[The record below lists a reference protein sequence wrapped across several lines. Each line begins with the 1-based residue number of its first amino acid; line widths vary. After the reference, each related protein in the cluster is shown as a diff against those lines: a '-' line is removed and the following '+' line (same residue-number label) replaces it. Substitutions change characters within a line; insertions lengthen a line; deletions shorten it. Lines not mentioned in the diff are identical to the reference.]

1 MSDSSKSA
9 YTIPKDTSL
18 PKFPDHTSVKD
29 TGLPKFP
36 EHADLIPIAVVQS
49 VQAEAKKR
57 SAAGGWL
64 SINKRARLN

>member
-1 MSDSSKSA
+1 MSDSSQSA
-9 YTIPKDTSL
+9 YTAPKAT
-18 PKFPDHTSVKD
+18 KFPDHIGVKD

-36 EHADLIPIAVVQS
+36 EHADRVPIAVVQS

-57 SAAGGWL
+57 SATGGWL